1 MGNGLAGG
9 SIVGAAEEDGLER
22 VGFLEGADD
31 GSEGGGIPAFG
42 GSVGGA
48 GEDGE
53 VGLDGGV
60 LGFRERGW
68 WGEFRFCCREAE
80 VLEEAEILVGNVDIT
95 VR

>member
-9 SIVGAAEEDGLER
+9 SIVGAAEEDGLKR

-48 GEDGE
+48 WEDGE
-53 VGLDGGV
+53 VGLGRDIFW
-60 LGFRERGW
+60 FRESGGW
-68 WGEFRFCCREAE
+68 WKFGFAFRQAKIFQ
-80 VLEEAEILVGNVDIT
+80 
-95 VR
+95 